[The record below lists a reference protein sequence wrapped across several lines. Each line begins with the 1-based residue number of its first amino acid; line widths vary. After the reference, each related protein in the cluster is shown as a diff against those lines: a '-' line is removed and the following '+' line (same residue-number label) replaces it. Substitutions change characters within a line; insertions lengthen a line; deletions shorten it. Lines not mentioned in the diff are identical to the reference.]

1 MRRRFCCLLLVG
13 VNDLREHTHMLRS
26 FSYWLLASSSLGFS
40 SSGFGSVKLAD
51 RSSILINMKNSN
63 LDLITRIAGGD
74 GDSSLFP
81 EDGWPGMP
89 EASEIAT
96 YADRSKSADRMK
108 QNPHGPSTPVMKP
121 VNRASKRAAA
131 RGASGTS
138 RPGGAAFPPTGK
150 RK

>member
-1 MRRRFCCLLLVG
+1 M
-13 VNDLREHTHMLRS
+13 
-26 FSYWLLASSSLGFS
+26 
-40 SSGFGSVKLAD
+40 KLAD

-63 LDLITRIAGGD
+63 LDLITRMAAGD

-81 EDGWPGMP
+81 EDGSPGMP
-89 EASEIAT
+89 QASEIAQ